1 MHPAQ
6 RKKRERESNME
17 INEITGEIIDASIK
31 IHKVLGPG
39 LLESVYEE
47 VLHYELTKRGLLSQ
61 RQAPLPV
68 LYEDI
73 KMEMGFRLDLLVE
86 ETVVVELKS
95 VETITPFFKKK
106 LLNHLRLANLEI
118 GLLINFNEEL
128 LKNGITRL
136 FNNYA
141 K

>member
-1 MHPAQ
+1 
-6 RKKRERESNME
+6 ME

-31 IHKVLGPG
+31 IHKQLGPG

-47 VLHYELTKRGLLSQ
+47 VLHYELTKRGFHSQ
-61 RQAPLPV
+61 RQASLPV
-68 LYEDI
+68 IYDEI
-73 KMEMGFRLDLLVE
+73 KMDIGFRIDLLVE
-86 ETVVVELKS
+86 EKVIVELKS
-95 VETITPFFKKK
+95 VETVTPFFKKK
-106 LLNHLRLANLEI
+106 LLNHVRLANLKI

>member
-1 MHPAQ
+1 M
-6 RKKRERESNME
+6 
-17 INEITGEIIDASIK
+17 
-31 IHKVLGPG
+31 LGPG

-47 VLHYELTKRGLLSQ
+47 ILHYELTKRGLLSQ

-68 LYEDI
+68 IYDDH
-73 KMEMGFRLDLLVE
+73 KMDVGFRVDLLVE
-86 ETVVVELKS
+86 ETVIVELKS
-95 VETITPFFKKK
+95 VETVTPFFKKK
-106 LLNHLRLANLEI
+106 VINHLRLANLEV

-141 K
+141 KLTIA

>member
-1 MHPAQ
+1 MQ
-6 RKKRERESNME
+6 
-17 INEITGEIIDASIK
+17 INEITAVIIDSSIK
-31 IHKVLGPG
+31 IHKALGPG

-47 VLHYELTKRGLLSQ
+47 VLHYELTKRGILSQ
-61 RQAPLPV
+61 RQAQLPV
-68 LYEDI
+68 IYDEI
-73 KMEMGFRLDLLVE
+73 KMDIGFRIDLLVE
-86 ETVVVELKS
+86 ETVIVELKS
-95 VETITPFFKKK
+95 VETVTPFFKKK
-106 LLNHLRLANLEI
+106 VINHLRLANLEI